1 MILPSDIQP
10 DVELRDFLR
19 GKIHVGLAGGGSRA
33 VAVYG
38 DWERST
44 NNPPDDFISIYMN
57 GDVKSVGM
65 SVNYAEGYIVA
76 SLYSKLNDDGSIKK
90 NRIQKILAQFDK
102 LVEGR
107 KTENYF
113 FRYDHPRFLTPTTP
127 NINSGYSTTSLN
139 LKWHT
144 NN

>member
-1 MILPSDIQP
+1 
-10 DVELRDFLR
+10 
-19 GKIHVGLAGGGSRA
+19 
-33 VAVYG
+33 
-38 DWERST
+38 
-44 NNPPDDFISIYMN
+44 MN